1 MTTNLK
7 PILRATHKDFHPHL
21 RTVVEMGGE
30 VSITKGNHIKV
41 KIGKFVTHIAKT
53 PRDPRNDI
61 RNIKHVIRD
70 YKLEI
75 GLDTDEKG

>member
-1 MTTNLK
+1 MTTDLK

-21 RTVVEMGGE
+21 RTVVAMGGE

-41 KIGKFVTHIAKT
+41 KIGTHITFTALT

-61 RNIKHVIRD
+61 RNIKRVIRN

-75 GLDTDEKG
+75 GLDTDKKG

>member
-7 PILRATHKDFHPHL
+7 PILRATHKDFHPLL

-30 VSITKGNHIKV
+30 VKITKGNHIQV
-41 KIGKFVTHIAKT
+41 KIGKHLTHTALT

-61 RNIKHVIRD
+61 RNIKRVIRD
-70 YKLEI
+70 YKLEM
-75 GLDTDEKG
+75 GLDTDGKG